1 VIVLRYDIS
10 FLLLILIL
18 VQFTHVQPFFE
29 VFAEDTYLPD
39 WVFKLAEFWQNGDIS
54 NKEFGNAVKYLQD
67 LNIVQLV
74 MEKEYDPITNF
85 VITTSIQKESTL
97 TQFSN
102 CSSDW
107 YITGYFTPVESDYSG
122 DFKKIAFGDNIKHFR
137 SDFLSDVK
145 TEGWGKNMLGEYI
158 GWYDNSFH
166 LSDVPLDSHG
176 DILLVQSVAVDSDI
190 IKQKTKLVIP
200 ELPNPWNEMVFISS
214 DVGPSIKGKHIDV
227 YTGEGKL
234 AELETFRITGI
245 ENDVCTKA
253 IED

>member
-1 VIVLRYDIS
+1 VLKHCV
-10 FLLLILIL
+10 FLLTILIL
-18 VQFTHVQPFFE
+18 AQFTHVQPFFE
-29 VFAEDTYLPD
+29 VFAEDTFLPD
-39 WVFKLAEFWQNGDIS
+39 WVFKLEEFWQNGDIS
-54 NKEFGNAVKYLQD
+54 NREFGNAVKYLQD

-85 VITTSIQKESTL
+85 LITTSIQKESTS
-97 TQFSN
+97 TKFSN

-122 DFKKIAFGDNIKHFR
+122 DFTKITFGDNIKHFR

-166 LSDVPLDSHG
+166 LDYAALDLHG
-176 DILLVQSVAVDSDI
+176 DKLLAKSVAVDSEI
-190 IKQKTKLVIP
+190 INQKTKLTIQT
-200 ELPNPWNEMVFISS
+200 LPSPWNEMVFTAS
-214 DVGPSIKGKHIDV
+214 DVGPSIQGKHIDV

-234 AELETFRITGI
+234 AELETFRITGT
-245 ENDVCTKA
+245 ENDVCTEA